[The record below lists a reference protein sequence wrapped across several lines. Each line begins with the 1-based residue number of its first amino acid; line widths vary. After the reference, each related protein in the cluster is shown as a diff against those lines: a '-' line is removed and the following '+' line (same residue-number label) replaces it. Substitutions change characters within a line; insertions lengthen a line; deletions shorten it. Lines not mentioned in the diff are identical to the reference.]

1 MTSTTMQIECPA
13 CAGQGGA
20 GTYCEDCDCTGM
32 VYVPECVADELAT
45 VRKLADMAQA
55 ALAAMTQ
62 RAEDAELKLA
72 SALGA
77 DKPDKPATPTERA
90 RLFAMVAA
98 EQRRRAEQAEAAL
111 ADMTLYASY
120 CGIEALNDY
129 PCHVLDLDEWQAT
142 PHCPECGAIELYEMT
157 DRAGWWC
164 SEQHTFIAPACKEV
178 QP

>member
-62 RAEDAELKLA
+62 RAE
-72 SALGA
+72 
-77 DKPDKPATPTERA
+77 
-90 RLFAMVAA
+90 
-98 EQRRRAEQAEAAL
+98 QAEALPTITWIPVSDQLPPPELRVLAVHNDGRMTMIIRAL
-111 ADMTLYASY
+111 YIPRFAVVEDYDAD
-120 CGIEALNDY
+120 IESDY
-129 PCHVLDLDEWQAT
+129 DPDS
-142 PHCPECGAIELYEMT
+142 ELGYYP
-157 DRAGWWC
+157 AGWYEAVEN
-164 SEQHTFIAPACKEV
+164 SEYAFIGPLTGTVTHWAKLPKLPAQEV